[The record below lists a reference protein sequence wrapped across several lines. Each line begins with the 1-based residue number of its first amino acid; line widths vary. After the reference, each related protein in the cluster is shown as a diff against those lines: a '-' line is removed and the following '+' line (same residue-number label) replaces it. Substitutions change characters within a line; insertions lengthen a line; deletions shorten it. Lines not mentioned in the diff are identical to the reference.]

1 MQATLTRLEN
11 LFDTDYAINRGRPEG
26 RGPALGR
33 YHGDVYYSGG
43 AYYFSTLGAAEFCY
57 RAAQVGIDAHDWIAR
72 GDAYLETVR
81 AYTPAS
87 GELSAQFDQH
97 DGRQT
102 SASHLAWRYAALIS
116 CVHARRQL
124 RMPGCALPPRPTEA
138 RRGGKEGVT

>member
-57 RAAQVGIDAHDWIAR
+57 RAAQLGIDAHDWIAR
-72 GDAYLETVR
+72 GDASLETVR

-87 GELSAQFDQH
+87 GELSDQFDQP
-97 DGRQT
+97 DGRPPKLGR
-102 SASHLAWRYAALIS
+102 ASCRERVGQS
-116 CVHARRQL
+116 
-124 RMPGCALPPRPTEA
+124 G
-138 RRGGKEGVT
+138 

>member
-57 RAAQVGIDAHDWIAR
+57 RAAQVGIAAHAWIAR

-81 AYTPAS
+81 PYPRAS
-87 GELSAQFDQH
+87 GELRAEGHTSELQSLMRIPYAVFCLIDKSAP
-97 DGRQT
+97 
-102 SASHLAWRYAALIS
+102 
-116 CVHARRQL
+116 RRSKS
-124 RMPGCALPPRPTEA
+124 GT
-138 RRGGKEGVT
+138 